1 MSKPRKTRK
10 EKIRS
15 EIRQKENETFSVK
28 AEWLQTGTKVAK
40 KAVFL
45 GEPEKKYLRLDLTKT
60 FLLSML
66 VLALE
71 FAFWKYLSRH

>member
-1 MSKPRKTRK
+1 MKNRKTRK

-15 EIRQKENETFSVK
+15 EMRHKESEMFAVK
-28 AEWLQTGTKVAK
+28 AEWLQTGTKKEKSV
-40 KAVFL
+40 VIL

-60 FLLSML
+60 FVLSML

-71 FAFWKYLSRH
+71 LALWIYLSRH

>member
-1 MSKPRKTRK
+1 MNRNRKTRK

-15 EIRQKENETFSVK
+15 ENRRKDSQTFQVKE
-28 AEWLQTGTKVAK
+28 EWLKTGTNKEKMV
-40 KAVFL
+40 VL
-45 GEPEKKYLRLDLTKT
+45 SDEPENKYLRLDLTKT

-71 FAFWKYLSRH
+71 LAFWQYLSRH

>member
-1 MSKPRKTRK
+1 MPKTRKTKK

-15 EIRQKENETFSVK
+15 ENRQKEQATFQVK
-28 AEWLQTGTKVAK
+28 AEWLQTRTKTAK
-40 KAVFL
+40 TAVML
-45 GEPEKKYLRLDLTKT
+45 GEPEKKFLRLDLTKT

-71 FAFWKYLSRH
+71 LALWQYLSRH

>member
-15 EIRQKENETFSVK
+15 EVRQKEHETFSVK
-28 AEWLQTGTKVAK
+28 AEWLQTGTKRAK
-40 KAVFL
+40 RTKIT
-45 GEPEKKYLRLDLTKT
+45 GEPDKKYLRLDLTKT

-71 FAFWKYLSRH
+71 LALWIYLSRH

>member
-1 MSKPRKTRK
+1 MSNRRKTRK

-15 EIRQKENETFSVK
+15 EIRQKEHESFSVK
-28 AEWLQTGTKVAK
+28 EEWLKTGTKSPKSV
-40 KAVFL
+40 VIL
-45 GEPEKKYLRLDLTKT
+45 GEPEKKYLRFDLTKT

-71 FAFWKYLSRH
+71 LALWIYLSRH